1 MLHSSPGFFSIMLLV
16 HPTVDYNFNRQQ
28 PIILSQEAW
37 NEYSENKC
45 LQKNIATKISQK
57 KI

>member
-1 MLHSSPGFFSIMLLV
+1 MLLV